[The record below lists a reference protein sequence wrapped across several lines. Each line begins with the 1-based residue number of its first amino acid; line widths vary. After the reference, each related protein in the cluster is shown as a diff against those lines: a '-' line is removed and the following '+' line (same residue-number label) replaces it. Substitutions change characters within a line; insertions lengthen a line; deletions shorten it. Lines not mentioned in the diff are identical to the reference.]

1 METDREGHGP
11 WGRLSRPWKWSVGL
25 GIVLPVLGWLPSGD
39 FSAFGIV
46 ALLVVILIWT
56 GALRLIIFVGQFV
69 TGKR

>member
-1 METDREGHGP
+1 METDGEGRGP
-11 WGRLSRPWKWSVGL
+11 WGRLSRPWKWSLGL

-46 ALLVVILIWT
+46 ALLVAIVIWT
-56 GALRLIIFVGQFV
+56 GALRLIIFVGQLV